1 MKIKYISDDYELYL
15 IQQRY
20 SFQYDLIIDCISK
33 KDNFTMYKVQKTCR
47 SDPSDII
54 YHAFYYD
61 HQRKHTPLDIAVNS
75 RTNIIEYISFFVSD
89 SMKINSNQF
98 DSLFID
104 KNEYCLFSMIECND
118 THRYFKIEN
127 EKDNF
132 VYFYENNSIF
142 YLNNR
147 HPCSL
152 NMYCI
157 CDFCWLLIVAAAV
170 FFAAGL
176 WKLRRQPA
184 DDAGGRELRRLRIEN
199 RTLWL
204 FIALLLLVSRIDRIC
219 EF

>member
-89 SMKINSNQF
+89 SMKILIGILKLKMKRII
-98 DSLFID
+98 LFIFM
-104 KNEYCLFSMIECND
+104 KMILFS
-118 THRYFKIEN
+118 T
-127 EKDNF
+127 
-132 VYFYENNSIF
+132 
-142 YLNNR
+142 
-147 HPCSL
+147 
-152 NMYCI
+152 
-157 CDFCWLLIVAAAV
+157 
-170 FFAAGL
+170 
-176 WKLRRQPA
+176 
-184 DDAGGRELRRLRIEN
+184 
-199 RTLWL
+199 
-204 FIALLLLVSRIDRIC
+204 
-219 EF
+219 

>member
-132 VYFYENNSIF
+132 VFFYENNSIF

-157 CDFCWLLIVAAAV
+157 CDFCWLLIGEDDEIYGVKV
-170 FFAAGL
+170 
-176 WKLRRQPA
+176 KL
-184 DDAGGRELRRLRIEN
+184 
-199 RTLWL
+199 
-204 FIALLLLVSRIDRIC
+204 
-219 EF
+219 

>member
-104 KNEYCLFSMIECND
+104 KNEYCYI
-118 THRYFKIEN
+118 
-127 EKDNF
+127 
-132 VYFYENNSIF
+132 
-142 YLNNR
+142 
-147 HPCSL
+147 
-152 NMYCI
+152 
-157 CDFCWLLIVAAAV
+157 
-170 FFAAGL
+170 
-176 WKLRRQPA
+176 
-184 DDAGGRELRRLRIEN
+184 
-199 RTLWL
+199 
-204 FIALLLLVSRIDRIC
+204 
-219 EF
+219 